1 MSKIDRQICQN
12 FYHVSKKNFWRIFFQ
27 KFLFPSLGIERFLS
41 VESLLVPLSV
51 LVSICQLDRI
61 VVKKPLSTISFS
73 RQFWTLIANWSVM
86 VRFFLGQ
93 VDDTAFYES
102 KGSICGHKTV
112 LKSFCLF
119 HLSIADLEQK
129 QQGFFP
135 ENKLQGCQNCLPR
148 VQGDLLKIFFWKK
161 FFFLFHHWAL
171 SEFFFVISTNSC
183 WSDCQYCFLFLN
195 CTSLWWK
202 FFFVKNFF
210 LASFLD
216 IDRKFIGLCSKFFW
230 HSWRNCFPRVRR
242 INLRTNICFG
252 KLL

>member
-1 MSKIDRQICQN
+1 MWW
-12 FYHVSKKNFWRIFFQ
+12 KNFCHW
-27 KFLFPSLGIERFLS
+27 FLS
-41 VESLLVPLSV
+41 P
-51 LVSICQLDRI
+51 IN
-61 VVKKPLSTISFS
+61 FGH
-73 RQFWTLIANWSVM
+73 WSQIDQSWFE
-86 VRFFLGQ
+86 FFLGQ

-148 VQGDLLKIFFWKK
+148 VQGDLLKNFFWKK

-171 SEFFFVISTNSC
+171 SEFFLSFRQTLVGRIVSTAF
-183 WSDCQYCFLFLN
+183 CF
-195 CTSLWWK
+195 SIAPVYGEI
-202 FFFVKNFF
+202 FFVKNFF